1 MVQIISRKV
10 LLNCDLILFGKI
22 SSDGAEF
29 EKKLSKKLASQVSC
43 PASKI
48 WIRDVKAMIALP
60 YRQEVTKAIAFV
72 RRLPPS
78 AQDRNA

>member
-1 MVQIISRKV
+1 MPPQAAAVRP
-10 LLNCDLILFGKI
+10 
-22 SSDGAEF
+22 DGAEF

-48 WIRDVKAMIALP
+48 WMRDVRSMIALP
-60 YRQEVTKAIAFV
+60 YRQEVAKAIAFV